1 MSLENNQQVK
11 SDENQEHSAKVDN
24 SRRSF
29 AKRSAAI
36 APVIMTLANRSAWG
50 AGISNAC
57 VGSGLAFQS
66 YITAKDKGIALPSHH
81 VVTKVS
87 GWLKP
92 KQSLPGG
99 SAPGWYET
107 IPWPNGYLPY
117 HYLGTTGV
125 NEEYA
130 PSIGNG
136 SWNENSNAKVKRRD
150 LPTGIIFVDQLNIGD
165 YPNTLT
171 LFDALNGSNI
181 TLAYDI
187 AAILNQANTPSVA
200 FPTLLT
206 DDDYARFYAECT
218 Y

>member
-11 SDENQEHSAKVDN
+11 SDENQQANRKVDN

-66 YITAKDKGIALPSHH
+66 YITATDKGIALSHH
-81 VVTKVS
+81 VKTQVS

-99 SAPGWYET
+99 SALGWYET

-117 HYLGTTGV
+117 HYLESTGV
-125 NEEYA
+125 NQWYA

-136 SWNENSNAKVKRRD
+136 NWDSGAKTKRGD
-150 LPTGIIFVDQLNIGD
+150 LPKGIIFVNQLNIGV
-165 YPNTLT
+165 YPDTLT

-206 DDDYARFYAECT
+206 DYDYARFYAECT
-218 Y
+218 

>member
-1 MSLENNQQVK
+1 VSLENNQQVK

-29 AKRSAAI
+29 AKKSAAI

-66 YITAKDKGIALPSHH
+66 YITAKDKGIALSHH
-81 VVTKVS
+81 VKTQVS

-92 KQSLPGG
+92 RQSLPSGT
-99 SAPGWYET
+99 AALGWYET
-107 IPWPNGYLPY
+107 ISWPNGYLPY
-117 HYLGTTGV
+117 HFIEIQDGD
-125 NEEYA
+125 EWYA
-130 PSIGNG
+130 PSTGGGN
-136 SWNENSNAKVKRRD
+136 WNQNSNARVKRNE
-150 LPTGIIFVDQLNIGD
+150 LPAGKIFVSDVSISG
-165 YPNTLT
+165 YATTLT
-171 LFDALNGSNI
+171 LFDALNGSDI

-187 AAILNQANTPSVA
+187 AAVLNQANTPSVA

-218 Y
+218 